1 MKLNDNELS
10 WQNVYYDVHDFG
22 IGQNPKVILTHIPT
36 GLQVEC
42 DFERS
47 LVYNRK
53 IAFGMMCEK
62 INNLNE
68 NKND

>member
-1 MKLNDNELS
+1 MIDELHWEHIFS
-10 WQNVYYDVHDFG
+10 NIEDFG
-22 IGQNPKVILTHIPT
+22 LINPKVILTHIPT

-53 IAFGMMCEK
+53 IAFGMLCEK
-62 INNLNE
+62 LKQESI
-68 NKND
+68 K